1 MATTRQP
8 PPSRTDSALPL
19 SPHEERRVAV
29 AAGVDPRTL
38 RRYLQREP
46 IVSTC
51 RARIE
56 RALDELDLSRLVLGR
71 EV

>member
-1 MATTRQP
+1 MTNTREQD
-8 PPSRTDSALPL
+8 PSRTDAAPLL

-29 AAGVDPRTL
+29 HAAVDPRTL
-38 RRYLQREP
+38 RRYLVGEP

-56 RALDELDLSRLVLGR
+56 RALEELGLSSLVLGR
-71 EV
+71 QG